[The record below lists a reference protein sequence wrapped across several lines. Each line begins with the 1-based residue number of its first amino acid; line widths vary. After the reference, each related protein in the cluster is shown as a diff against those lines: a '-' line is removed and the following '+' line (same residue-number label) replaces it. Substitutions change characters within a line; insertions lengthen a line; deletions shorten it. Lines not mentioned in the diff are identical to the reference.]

1 MTLNG
6 NAQRT
11 KAKYSNRLE
20 FILVSVQIATAQT
33 VHGQAVSEMAGLAAI
48 VQNEAEVLWSR
59 KKKKEACVQAVVM
72 SARRRLC
79 VTLTLVFTH

>member
-59 KKKKEACVQAVVM
+59 KKKDACVQAVVM

>member
-20 FILVSVQIATAQT
+20 FILVSVQIATAQM

-59 KKKKEACVQAVVM
+59 KKDACVQAVVM